1 MRLKLESSILHSKLF
16 KMKQLVIVLACMFSV
31 MAFAQ
36 TKQTRTV
43 GDFSGISSATGI
55 EVEIMQGNE
64 NSVVVSASKDEF
76 IEKMKTEVDKNGV
89 LKIYMENKKGMGWN
103 NKYNVK
109 LYAYVTYKSI
119 NKLMA
124 SSGSS
129 LETKNLL
136 KTDALSIDVSS
147 GASLEADIQTTDC
160 EVVMSSGSDIKV
172 KGTATNI
179 KMDASSGSTFKGAD
193 LSTETCRANVSSGAD
208 IKIAVSKKL
217 SGSAS
222 SGGSIKYKGN
232 PELERK
238 AESSG
243 GSIRKM

>member
-1 MRLKLESSILHSKLF
+1 
-16 KMKQLVIVLACMFSV
+16 MKQLVIVLASMFSV

-55 EVEIMQGNE
+55 RVEITEGSE

-76 IEKMKTEVDKNGV
+76 IDKMKTEVDKNGV

-103 NKYNVK
+103 NRYNVK

-129 LETKNLL
+129 LESKNTI
-136 KTDALSIDVSS
+136 KSDALSIDVSS
-147 GASLEADIQTTDC
+147 GATIEADIQTTDC
-160 EVVMSSGSDIKV
+160 DVMMSSGSETKI
-172 KGTATNI
+172 KGTAINI
-179 KMDASSGSTFKGAD
+179 KLDASSGSTFKGAD
-193 LSTETCRANVSSGAD
+193 LATEICKASVSSGAE
-208 IKIAVSKKL
+208 IKIGVSKKL
-217 SGSAS
+217 SASAS
-222 SGGSIKYKGN
+222 SGGSVKYKGN
-232 PELERK
+232 PEIERK

>member
-1 MRLKLESSILHSKLF
+1 VRITIKPFIIHSKLF

-43 GDFSGISSATGI
+43 GEFSGISSATGI
-55 EVEIMQGNE
+55 EVEITQGNE

-89 LKIYMENKKGMGWN
+89 LKIYMESKKGMGWN
-103 NKYNVK
+103 NRYNVK

-129 LETKNLL
+129 LETKNTI
-136 KTDALSIDVSS
+136 KSDALSIDVSS
-147 GASLEADIQTTDC
+147 GARIEADIQTTDC
-160 EVVMSSGSDIKV
+160 EVTMSSGSDTRV

-179 KMDASSGSTFKGAD
+179 KMDASSGSAFKGGE
-193 LSTETCRANVSSGAD
+193 LSTETCRATVSSGAD
-208 IKIAVSKKL
+208 IKIGVSKKL

-232 PELERK
+232 PEVERK

>member
-1 MRLKLESSILHSKLF
+1 
-16 KMKQLVIVLACMFSV
+16 MKQLFTVVALFFSV
-31 MAFAQ
+31 SIMAQ

-55 EVEIMQGNE
+55 EVEITQGNE

-76 IEKMKTEVDKNGV
+76 IDKMKTEVDKNGV

-103 NKYNVK
+103 NRYNVK

-129 LETKNLL
+129 LETKNTL
-136 KTDALSIDVSS
+136 KADALSIDVNS
-147 GASLEADIQTTDC
+147 GAKIEADIQTIDC
-160 EVVMSSGSDIKV
+160 DVVMSSGADSRV

-193 LSTETCRANVSSGAD
+193 LSTEICRASVSSGAD
-208 IKIAVSKKL
+208 IKIGVSKKI
-217 SGSAS
+217 SASAS

-232 PELERK
+232 PEVERK

>member
-1 MRLKLESSILHSKLF
+1 
-16 KMKQLVIVLACMFSV
+16 MKQLVIVLASMFSV

-36 TKQTRTV
+36 TKQTRSV
-43 GDFSGISSATGI
+43 GDFSGVSSATGI
-55 EVEIMQGNE
+55 RVEITEGSE

-76 IEKMKTEVDKNGV
+76 LDKMKTEVDKNGV
-89 LKIYMENKKGMGWN
+89 LKIYMENKNGLGWN

-109 LYAYVTYKSI
+109 LYAYVTYKRI

-129 LETKNLL
+129 LETKNTL
-136 KTDALSIDVSS
+136 KADVLSIDVSS
-147 GASLEADIQTTDC
+147 GASLEGDIQTTDC
-160 EVVMSSGSDIKV
+160 DVTMSSGSDVRI

-193 LSTETCRANVSSGAD
+193 LATETCKASVSSGAE
-208 IKIAVSKKL
+208 IKIGVSKKL
-217 SGSAS
+217 SASAS
-222 SGGSIKYKGN
+222 SGGSVKYKGN
-232 PELERK
+232 PEVERK

>member
-1 MRLKLESSILHSKLF
+1 
-16 KMKQLVIVLACMFSV
+16 MKQLVIVLACMFSL

-36 TKQTRTV
+36 TKQTRSI

-55 EVEIMQGNE
+55 EVEITQGSE
-64 NSVVVSASKDEF
+64 NAVVVSASKDEF
-76 IEKMKTEVDKNGV
+76 IDRMKTEVDKNGV
-89 LKIYMENKKGMGWN
+89 LKIYMVNKNGMGWN
-103 NKYNVK
+103 NRYNVK

-129 LETKNLL
+129 LEAKNTI
-136 KTDALSIDVSS
+136 KAEALSIDVSS
-147 GASLEADIQTTDC
+147 GASVEADIETKDC
-160 EVVMSSGSDIKV
+160 EVIMSSGSDTRV

-179 KMDASSGSTFKGAD
+179 RMDASSGSSFKGAD
-193 LSTETCRANVSSGAD
+193 LSTETCRATVSSGAD
-208 IKIAVSKKL
+208 IKIGVSKKL
-217 SGSAS
+217 SASAS
-222 SGGSIKYKGN
+222 SGGSVKYKGD
-232 PELERK
+232 PEVERK

>member
-1 MRLKLESSILHSKLF
+1 
-16 KMKQLVIVLACMFSV
+16 MKQLVIIFACMFSV

-55 EVEIMQGNE
+55 EVEITQGNE

-129 LETKNLL
+129 LETKNTI

-147 GASLEADIQTTDC
+147 GASVEADIQTTDC
-160 EVVMSSGSDIKV
+160 EVMISSGSDTKV

-179 KMDASSGSTFKGAD
+179 KIDASSGSTFKGAD
-193 LSTETCRANVSSGAD
+193 LSTETCRASVSSGAE

-217 SGSAS
+217 SASAS

-232 PELERK
+232 PEVERK

>member
-1 MRLKLESSILHSKLF
+1 
-16 KMKQLVIVLACMFSV
+16 MKQLLIALACMFSV

-43 GDFSGISSATGI
+43 GEFSGISSATGI
-55 EVEIMQGNE
+55 EVEITQGNE
-64 NSVVVSASKDEF
+64 NSVVVSASKDDF
-76 IEKMKTEVDKNGV
+76 IDKMKTEVDKNGV

-119 NKLMA
+119 NKIMA

-129 LETKNLL
+129 LESKNTI
-136 KTDALSIDVSS
+136 KSDALRIDVSS

-160 EVVMSSGSDIKV
+160 EVTMSSGSDTRI
-172 KGTATNI
+172 KGTAMNI
-179 KMDASSGSTFKGAD
+179 KMDASSGSTFEGAD
-193 LSTETCRANVSSGAD
+193 LSSETCKASVSSGAD
-208 IKIAVSKKL
+208 IKIGVSKKL

-232 PELERK
+232 PEVERK

-243 GSIRKM
+243 RSIRKM